1 MYDASASANMDTH
14 TQFSG
19 QPLPATINHSN
30 FTKTIAITKTC
41 QQYEPHH
48 LSDADVVFLLFSQNN
63 KHLFAIGIGNKV

>member
-1 MYDASASANMDTH
+1 MYDASDPANMGTH

-19 QPLPATINHSN
+19 QPLASTINHSD

-48 LSDADVVFLLFSQNN
+48 LSDADVVFLLF
-63 KHLFAIGIGNKV
+63 

>member
-1 MYDASASANMDTH
+1 MYDASDPANMGTH

-19 QPLPATINHSN
+19 QPLASTINHSA

-48 LSDADVVFLLFSQNN
+48 LSDADVVSLLF
-63 KHLFAIGIGNKV
+63 